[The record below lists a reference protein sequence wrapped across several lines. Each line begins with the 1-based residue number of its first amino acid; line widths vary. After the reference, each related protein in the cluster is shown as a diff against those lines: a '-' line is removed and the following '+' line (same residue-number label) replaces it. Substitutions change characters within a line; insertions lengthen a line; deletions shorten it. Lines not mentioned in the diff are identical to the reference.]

1 MDLASPTTL
10 NNAVTMPW
18 IGLGVFLVEPG
29 AEASAAVRTALETGY
44 RHIDTASFYRNEESV
59 GTGIR
64 ESGVK
69 REDIFVTSKVWNDEL
84 GYDEALTAFERSLE
98 RIGTDY
104 LDLYLIH
111 WPIKG
116 KFLDTWKALEKLYR
130 DGRVRAIGVSNFLTH
145 HLEELRKH
153 AEVPP
158 MVNQVEFHPFLL
170 QKPLLD
176 YCKDNAI
183 QLEAWSPLTRGQRL
197 DHEVISEIARK
208 HGKSNA
214 QVLIRWD
221 LQHEVVTIP
230 KSVHRERIEE
240 NADVFDFTLSHEDM
254 AALDALDEESR
265 IGPHPDEMSARVAGA

>member
-1 MDLASPTTL
+1 MDLTTTTTL
-10 NNAVTMPW
+10 NNGVTMPW

-29 AEASAAVRTALETGY
+29 DEASDAVRMALETGY

-64 ESGVK
+64 DSGVK

-84 GYDEALTAFERSLE
+84 GYDEAMAAFERSLE

-116 KFLDTWKALEKLYR
+116 KYVDTWRALEKLYR

-145 HLEELRKH
+145 HLDELRAH

-170 QKPLLD
+170 QKPLMD
-176 YCKDNAI
+176 YCKEHGI
-183 QLEAWSPLTRGQRL
+183 QLEAWSPLTRGKRL

-208 HGKSNA
+208 HSKTNA

-221 LQHEVVTIP
+221 LQHDVVTIP
-230 KSVHRERIEE
+230 KSVHRQRIQE
-240 NADVFDFTLSHEDM
+240 NADVFDFELSDDDM
-254 AALDALDEESR
+254 AALDGLDEESR
-265 IGPHPDEMSARVAGA
+265 IGPHPDEMSARVVGS